1 VPIQTFQITH
11 FRNVLNATI
20 DCAPRF
26 NLFYGDNGAG
36 KTSILEAIYYLSLS
50 KSFRTSH
57 TDRLIY
63 DNREDFVIFSQFLH
77 GDVSIPIG
85 IQRSRNTGS
94 LIHINGEAV
103 RSTSEVSR
111 YLPIQFIGSD
121 SHRILTDGPKV
132 RRQFLDWG
140 LFYTNP
146 EFFTLWKKF
155 QKTLNHR
162 NAALK
167 SRAPKDEIIV
177 WNQQFVQLAES
188 LHRMR
193 QHYISLF
200 LPFFNDIIATLL
212 DSTHVQLQYSPGWD
226 TSDQLLFCLEKNI
239 FREIQIGHTLF
250 GPHRADLIIACDK
263 TSAQDVLSQG
273 QQKLVSYALRLAQG
287 LHFQFTTNESPIYLI
302 DDLPS
307 ELDSQKRKLV
317 ISILNKIAAQVFI
330 TGIEQADFDE
340 ILAIDR
346 QNRMFHVKHGVIS
359 AHSEENVSRET
370 FCRI

>member
-1 VPIQTFQITH
+1 MPIQTFQITQ

-20 DCAPRF
+20 ECAPRF

-57 TDRLIY
+57 SDRLIQ
-63 DNREDFVIFSQFLH
+63 DNRENFIIFSHFLH
-77 GDVSIPIG
+77 GNVSIPIG
-85 IQRSRNTGS
+85 IQRSKNSGS
-94 LIHINGEAV
+94 LVHINEETI
-103 RSTSEVSR
+103 RSAAEVSR

-121 SHRILTDGPKV
+121 SHRILTDGPRA

-146 EFFTLWKKF
+146 DFFALWKQF

-167 SRAPKDEIIV
+167 AHAPKDEIIV
-177 WNQQFVQLAES
+177 WNQQFAQLADS
-188 LHRMR
+188 LHAMR
-193 QHYISLF
+193 ENYINTF
-200 LPFFNDIIATLL
+200 LPFFNQIIATLL
-212 DSTHVQLQYSPGWD
+212 DSVSIQLQYSPGWNTAD
-226 TSDQLLFCLEKNI
+226 SLLFCLEKNI

-250 GPHRADLIIACDK
+250 GPHRADLIITCAE
-263 TSAQDVLSQG
+263 TAAQDVLSQG

-287 LHFQFTTNESPIYLI
+287 LHFQSSTNESPIYLI

-307 ELDSQKRKLV
+307 ELDSQKRNLV
-317 ISILNKIAAQVFI
+317 TSILNKIDAQVFI
-330 TGIEQADFDE
+330 TGIKLADFEE
-340 ILAIDR
+340 ILASDR

-359 AHSEENVSRET
+359 AHAEEICFT
-370 FCRI
+370 

>member
-1 VPIQTFQITH
+1 MPIQTFQITQ
-11 FRNVLNATI
+11 FRNLLNASI
-20 DCAPRF
+20 DCSPRF

-57 TDRLIY
+57 IDRLIY
-63 DNREDFVIFSQFLH
+63 ENKDNFVIFSRFLQNN
-77 GDVSIPIG
+77 VSIPIG
-85 IQRSRNTGS
+85 IQRSRYTGS
-94 LIHINGEAV
+94 VVHINEEAV
-103 RSTSEVSR
+103 RSTAEVSR

-121 SHRILTDGPKV
+121 SHRILTDGPKA

-146 EFFTLWKKF
+146 DFYILWKQF

-167 SRAPKDEIIV
+167 ARAPKDEIIV
-177 WNQQFVQLAES
+177 WNQQFAQHAES
-188 LHRMR
+188 LHTMR
-193 QHYISLF
+193 QDYIHSF
-200 LPFFNDIIATLL
+200 LPYFKQIISTLL
-212 DSTHVQLQYSPGWD
+212 DSTPIQLQYSPGWD
-226 TSDQLLFCLEKNI
+226 TNDQLLFCLEKNI

-250 GPHRADLIIACDK
+250 GPHRADLVVTCENN
-263 TSAQDVLSQG
+263 SAQDVLSQG

-287 LHFQFTTNESPIYLI
+287 LHFQSTTNESPIYLI

-307 ELDSQKRKLV
+307 ELDSQKRSLV
-317 ISILNKIAAQVFI
+317 ISILNKIDAQVFI
-330 TGIEQADFDE
+330 TGIEQANFDE
-340 ILAIDR
+340 IMVLNG

-359 AHSEENVSRET
+359 PYSKENCFV
-370 FCRI
+370 